1 MKLFESRLATAIAMG
16 TPAARI
22 PSGLER
28 AFAFVP
34 DALPALRENKSL
46 CPRNAYP

>member
-22 PSGLER
+22 PSGLAR
-28 AFAFVP
+28 AFVP
-34 DALPALRENKSL
+34 DAPPANSSARPL
-46 CPRNAYP
+46 CLCNAYP